1 MKSQKGFSLIEL
13 LVVIALLGILAAI
26 ALPAYNLYRQ
36 RANRSEARTTLLE
49 ASQALERY
57 AVRNN
62 GYAGATIGNG
72 AINTIRLD
80 SPHRLYQLR
89 WQNGVIPTA
98 TTYTLQVDGQGG
110 QAGDADCNPMTI
122 NHLGVRTPAACW

>member
-1 MKSQKGFSLIEL
+1 MKSQKGFSLVEL
-13 LVVIALLGILAAI
+13 LVVIGILAILAAI
-26 ALPAYNLYRQ
+26 AVPAYSLYRQ

-62 GYAGATIGNG
+62 GYTGATIGNDV
-72 AINTIRLD
+72 INTIRLD

-89 WQNGVIPTA
+89 WQNDVIPTA
-98 TTYTLQVDGQGG
+98 TTYTLQAVGLGA
-110 QAGDADCNPMTI
+110 QAGDVDCNLMTI

>member
-13 LVVIALLGILAAI
+13 LVVIAILGILTAI
-26 ALPAYNLYRQ
+26 AVPAYSLYRQ

-62 GYAGATIGNG
+62 GYTGATIGNG
-72 AINTIRLD
+72 AINTIRPD
-80 SPHRLYQLR
+80 SPHRLYQLS
-89 WQNGVIPTA
+89 WQGGAPTA
-98 TTYTLQVDGQGG
+98 TTYTLQADSQGA

-122 NHLGVRTPAACW
+122 NHLGVRTPADCW

>member
-1 MKSQKGFSLIEL
+1 MKSQKGFSLVEL
-13 LVVIALLGILAAI
+13 LVVIGILAILAAI
-26 ALPAYNLYRQ
+26 AVPAYSLYRQ

-62 GYAGATIGNG
+62 GYTGANF
-72 AINTIRLD
+72 INTIRPD
-80 SPHRLYQLR
+80 SPHRLYRLR
-89 WQNGVIPTA
+89 WQNDVIPTA
-98 TTYTLQVDGQGG
+98 TTYTLQADGQGA
-110 QAGDADCNPMTI
+110 QAGDVDCNPMTI